1 MSALPKKPLTKSE
14 SKVIQY
20 FDNYF
25 NKPVEIAV
33 SEYDA
38 VLGFFEKRGFGI
50 LASRTISQVLLTQAK
65 VEGVKIFTLLDSL
78 GGLDKRT
85 LSSIVVKVINL
96 SRDKTSQ
103 LGFKT
108 TRKNHLVELRNLQD
122 PLSTSLNINAEE
134 DIVIDT
140 NTYITPDYVELGYV
154 E

>member
-14 SKVIQY
+14 SKVLQY

-50 LASRTISQVLLTQAK
+50 QASRTISQVLLTQAK

-78 GGLDKRT
+78 EGLDKRT

-108 TRKNHLVELRNLQD
+108 TRKNQLVELRNLQD
-122 PLSTSLNINAEE
+122 PLSTSLNINIED

-140 NTYITPDYVELGYV
+140 NTYIEPDYVELGYV

>member
-1 MSALPKKPLTKSE
+1 MSNLPQKSFTSSE
-14 SKVIQY
+14 SKVVQY

-25 NKPVEIAV
+25 NLPVEIAV

-38 VLGFFEKRGFGI
+38 ILGFFEKRGFE
-50 LASRTISQVLLTQAK
+50 LVAARTISQVLLTQAK
-65 VEGVKIFTLLDSL
+65 LEGVKIFKLLDSL
-78 GGLDKRT
+78 EGLDKRT
-85 LSSIVVKVINL
+85 LSSIIIKIINL

-108 TRKNHLVELRNLQD
+108 TKKNHLVELRNLQD

-134 DIVIDT
+134 DIVIDN
-140 NTYITPDYVELGYV
+140 NTYMTPDYVELGYV